1 MVICSTREGNVEV
14 RECIRFSKVHRLHSD
29 IYSANLADT
38 RTDIDGLEG
47 FGGSR
52 EAKIATLS
60 YSTNDLTEREQAVE
74 SVNGQ
79 TSTRVGYMVLKQ
91 MQRGTIER
99 LDQPLPPE
107 SVKAIIAAFLK
118 SNGYKLSPDN
128 QSVLYFERKD
138 FNEAID
144 LFFDLKGTD

>member
-1 MVICSTREGNVEV
+1 MVICSNREGDIEI
-14 RECIRFSKVHRLHSD
+14 RQCIKFSRIHRLHSD

-52 EAKIATLS
+52 EAKLATLS
-60 YSTNDLTEREQAVE
+60 YSTNDLTQREQAIE
-74 SVNGQ
+74 TVNGQ
-79 TSTRVGYMVLKQ
+79 TMARVGYMALKK
-91 MQRGTIER
+91 MDRGTIEKIEE
-99 LDQPLPPE
+99 PLAPE
-107 SVKAIIAAFLK
+107 LTKAIIAAFLK

-128 QSVLYFERKD
+128 QSVLYFQRKD
-138 FNEAID
+138 FDEAVD